1 MFITRQVII
10 NPEFNFRDYF
20 LPSPFRI
27 GIWYV
32 LCNLSRTGTPMS
44 ANMLQ
49 TLSVCN
55 RENLQTT
62 SYCKCL
68 YTAPFNSPLPLMP
81 SWWRGAVYEETSNF
95 ARPCRLRYSTATET
109 RFHFNQFRSSKMAHR
124 GRVENSIHLE
134 KICTRITVG
143 VTVFTDP
150 DGHTNVSE
158 SLNPTKL
165 AVRHCNSESS
175 TWIDTL

>member
-1 MFITRQVII
+1 
-10 NPEFNFRDYF
+10 
-20 LPSPFRI
+20 
-27 GIWYV
+27 
-32 LCNLSRTGTPMS
+32 
-44 ANMLQ
+44 
-49 TLSVCN
+49 
-55 RENLQTT
+55 
-62 SYCKCL
+62 
-68 YTAPFNSPLPLMP
+68 
-81 SWWRGAVYEETSNF
+81 
-95 ARPCRLRYSTATET
+95 
-109 RFHFNQFRSSKMAHR
+109 MAHR